1 MSRSTAE
8 GIWGPEAVALALE
21 EPYPEP
27 VTLEL
32 AREVSARADPPGAFR
47 AWALTLPW
55 PRFCAVVRLVSG
67 VTRKELEE

>member
-1 MSRSTAE
+1 MSRWAADAL
-8 GIWGPEAVALALE
+8 WGPEAVALALE
-21 EPYPEP
+21 EPYPDP

-55 PRFCAVVRLVSG
+55 PRFCAVVRLVAG
-67 VTRKELEE
+67 VTGKELEE